1 MNSAFDSSSLFMGFY
16 RRIFDHTAKSSK
28 ACNGAWKKK
37 QQLSMEPISTI
48 ILVYDILYVKLS
60 GIHLASLRR
69 PCEDPEPFRQVQAML
84 AEYRPDVVRLT
95 AKDMMLRLLRYA
107 QCVQQIPAELDR

>member
-1 MNSAFDSSSLFMGFY
+1 MALGRCLWDFIGAFLIILQSLQRHATGP
-16 RRIFDHTAKSSK
+16 
-28 ACNGAWKKK
+28 GKKK